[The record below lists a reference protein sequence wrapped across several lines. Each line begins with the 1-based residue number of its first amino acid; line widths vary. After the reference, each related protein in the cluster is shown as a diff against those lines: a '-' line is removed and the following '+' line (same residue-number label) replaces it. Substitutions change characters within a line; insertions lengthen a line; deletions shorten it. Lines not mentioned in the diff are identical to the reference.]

1 MGAEIGALTNMRKPK
16 VEGFTLIE
24 LLIVVAI
31 VGILAA
37 VAIPVYRGHVV
48 RARLVEV
55 TYSMGALSRTVA
67 NYYQDNGRWPPALTT
82 SSAIA
87 NTLGLAI
94 PMSQYIE
101 SVDLDDEGKI
111 TFQIQNSGD
120 PAVNAGFLTLAASA
134 TAEGAITF
142 RWGASPGF
150 PRRYVP
156 KE

>member
-1 MGAEIGALTNMRKPK
+1 MRKRK
-16 VEGFTLIE
+16 GEGFTLIE

-55 TYSMGALSRTVA
+55 TYSMGALGRTVG

-82 SSAIA
+82 VSAIVS
-87 NTLGLAI
+87 TLGLAI
-94 PMSQYIE
+94 PASRYIE
-101 SVDLDDEGKI
+101 SVDLDDQGKI
-111 TFQIQNSGD
+111 SFQIQNTGD
-120 PAVNAGFLTLAASA
+120 SSVDAGSLTLAPSASA
-134 TAEGAITF
+134 DGAITF
-142 RWGASPGF
+142 LWGASPGF